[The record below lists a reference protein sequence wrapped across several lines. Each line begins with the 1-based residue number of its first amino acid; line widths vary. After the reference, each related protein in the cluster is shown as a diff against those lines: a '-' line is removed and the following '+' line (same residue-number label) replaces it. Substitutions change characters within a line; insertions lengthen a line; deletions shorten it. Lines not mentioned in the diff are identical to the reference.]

1 MNNIDRIQEYIQ
13 DAVISPLERLMNGD
27 SGEPSVSL
35 YEKYYMQGGY
45 PPKDSVYKSLL
56 HAMMVPY
63 YEMYLNGDIRLC
75 CAGNRLEFVGRKM
88 ESIIEDDDQFG
99 NWASEKNL
107 ITAAENWGDNL
118 KRFEKESRR
127 IYRFFHVL
135 ELLLE
140 SDCQQDWRALSGELK
155 EMLFKSEVCYD
166 YKTDEV
172 LCVLHAFTMIMQQ
185 DWTKD
190 KKKEMLDL
198 LNQHWLFLK
207 HYYSVMI
214 RHIIGVKWTKF
225 SKVAETVM
233 GSSQSF
239 KPHMHIFYC
248 GLMDCVDE
256 LNLDKKHRR
265 EIDKICLQMQE
276 ELNRV
281 KDHSEL
287 LYDLCDALFPEDF
300 QRMLRENR
308 PKSYKEVEDESHRK
322 DELIEQMQAQTKLLH
337 KQLDKT
343 EKTLQQMVLSSIP
356 IEKVDDELMKY
367 PPGMAWDMLGNL
379 NANPAICVQP
389 AWRENY
395 PTLLEKYRKR
405 LYEPIDQQKNM
416 TDAIMKVAERP
427 TYGEYHN
434 YQNGSTHDDKRS
446 QLLLGEE
453 KEKLIPLKRLTNE

>member
-1 MNNIDRIQEYIQ
+1 MNNIDRIKEYIQ

-88 ESIIEDDDQFG
+88 ESIIDDDDQFG
-99 NWASEKNL
+99 NWASDKDL
-107 ITAAENWGDNL
+107 INAAENWGDNM

-135 ELLLE
+135 EVLLK
-140 SDCQQDWRALSGELK
+140 SNCQQDWKSLSEELK
-155 EMLFKSEVCYD
+155 GMLFKAEVCYD

-185 DWTKD
+185 EWTKE

-214 RHIIGVKWTKF
+214 RHIIGVKWTRF
-225 SKVAETVM
+225 HKVAETVM
-233 GSSQSF
+233 TSSQSF

-256 LNLDKKHRR
+256 LHLDRKQQR
-265 EIDKICLQMQE
+265 EMDKVMLLMQE
-276 ELNRV
+276 EINRV
-281 KDHSEL
+281 KEPSEL
-287 LYDLCDALFPEDF
+287 LYPLCDAIFPEDF
-300 QRMLRENR
+300 QRLLREHR
-308 PKSYKEVEDESHRK
+308 PKSYKEIEDESHQK
-322 DELIEQMQAQTKLLH
+322 DELILQLKDQTNRTRKEL
-337 KQLDKT
+337 
-343 EKTLQQMVLSSIP
+343 EKSKEIIEKMVLSSIP
-356 IEKVDDELMKY
+356 IEDVDAELEQY
-367 PPGMAWDMLGNL
+367 PPGTAWDMLKDL
-379 NANPAICVQP
+379 NANPIISMQK
-389 AWRENY
+389 AWREHY
-395 PTLLEKYRKR
+395 PELLRKYRA
-405 LYEPIDQQKNM
+405 LLFGPIEQQQELAE
-416 TDAIMKVAERP
+416 AITKVAERP
-427 TYGEYHN
+427 TYGAY
-434 YQNGSTHDDKRS
+434 YASGSTHDDKS
-446 QLLLGEE
+446 SKLVLGEE
-453 KEKLIPLKRLTNE
+453 KEKMVPLKRISNE